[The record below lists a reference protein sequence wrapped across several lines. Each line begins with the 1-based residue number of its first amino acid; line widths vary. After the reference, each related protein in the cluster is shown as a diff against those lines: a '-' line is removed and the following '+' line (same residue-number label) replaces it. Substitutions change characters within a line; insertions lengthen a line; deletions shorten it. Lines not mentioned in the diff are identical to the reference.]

1 MTVSYFEWIRN
12 TSHIRMGR
20 LNKRYEEHRG
30 ESILKAIQ
38 EISSNKLPENIINQL
53 VYGANEEDI
62 ISSGLEDTM
71 RVAFQEILA
80 IKDKYNLDNY
90 RTAAYAIAL
99 KKIEKSYLEL
109 GI

>member
-1 MTVSYFEWIRN
+1 M
-12 TSHIRMGR
+12 
-20 LNKRYEEHRG
+20 
-30 ESILKAIQ
+30 
-38 EISSNKLPENIINQL
+38 ISQL

-71 RVAFQEILA
+71 RIAFQEILNT
-80 IKDKYNLDNY
+80 KSKYNLDNY
-90 RTAAYAIAL
+90 RMATYAVAL